1 MVKCEAGV
9 FQEVPFWQK
18 KAPCPNESKVH
29 GSAHLSGTLPASRD
43 CFKGIHSS
51 FVLAIMAVPTGFVNS
66 YFAFA
71 SFGTAGAPSI
81 VTTAPLFPDA
91 LSGLVLVI

>member
-1 MVKCEAGV
+1 
-9 FQEVPFWQK
+9 
-18 KAPCPNESKVH
+18 
-29 GSAHLSGTLPASRD
+29 
-43 CFKGIHSS
+43 
-51 FVLAIMAVPTGFVNS
+51 MAVPTGFVNS